1 MFYRS
6 YDHRPPRRPKIFD
19 LIRNHVSI
27 RGTKKDRDD
36 DGKHL
41 IDKQEGSD
49 DRNPWKEKPASVKDI
64 SLAAL
69 YYLHL
74 EVSDLLMFVILDS
87 LIVSATLSEFATT
100 ITIRI
105 ASVVL
110 NIAFSGLRSP
120 MFGLQTIV
128 DSPEW
133 ALCGREDLTLASTLP
148 LPCLIKPHVLTS
160 DYL

>member
-1 MFYRS
+1 M
-6 YDHRPPRRPKIFD
+6 
-19 LIRNHVSI
+19 
-27 RGTKKDRDD
+27 
-36 DGKHL
+36 
-41 IDKQEGSD
+41 
-49 DRNPWKEKPASVKDI
+49 EKPASVKDI

-87 LIVSATLSEFATT
+87 LSATLSEFATT

-120 MFGLQTIV
+120 MFLESVTVSIF
-128 DSPEW
+128 
-133 ALCGREDLTLASTLP
+133 AF
-148 LPCLIKPHVLTS
+148 
-160 DYL
+160 